1 MRRGD
6 THVCLSFKCG
16 VGTVVIKN
24 CDPFVPGPAES
35 QRQRRVRAQGWSHC
49 RDSAV
54 LGNVDSPALAMA
66 KMYGWENRCFGDISS
81 SNSPPQ
87 QDSPPVPSP
96 IAWDQHGSWIQYRYF
111 MCPATYQM
119 DHQSAASAIDQ
130 SRYSATAH
138 FTCRLASRGRLTNLR
153 MTRWNMRL
161 L

>member
-96 IAWDQHGSWIQYRYF
+96 IAWDQHGSWTPGYST
-111 MCPATYQM
+111 ATLCVPLLTKWITSLQ
-119 DHQSAASAIDQ
+119 HLQSISLGTLLLHT
-130 SRYSATAH
+130 SRVDWQAVDD
-138 FTCRLASRGRLTNLR
+138 SRICG
-153 MTRWNMRL
+153 
-161 L
+161 